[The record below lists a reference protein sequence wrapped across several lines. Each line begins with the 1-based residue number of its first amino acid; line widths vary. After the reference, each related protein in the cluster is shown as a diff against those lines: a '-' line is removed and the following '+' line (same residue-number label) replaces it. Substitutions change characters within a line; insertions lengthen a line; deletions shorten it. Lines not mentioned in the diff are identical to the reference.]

1 METSVFRKKTRIDS
15 YSVNIILSFLS

>member
-15 YSVNIILSFLS
+15 YSVNIRLSFLS